1 MADYSTGIFDIDVKT
16 RRVTHFAPIAGAT
29 LLGIDGLYFH
39 KGSLIGVQNGV
50 TPQRIVRVSLSKD
63 LSRAER
69 LEVLE
74 ANNPVFLEPT
84 LGVMAKG
91 TFYFIANS
99 QWPLVDENGKLAP
112 EDKLRDPVV
121 LKMNLDGH

>member
-1 MADYSTGIFDIDVKT
+1 M
-16 RRVTHFAPIAGAT
+16 
-29 LLGIDGLYFH
+29 
-39 KGSLIGVQNGV
+39 IGVQNGV
-50 TPQRIVRVSLSKD
+50 TPQRVVRLSMSKD
-63 LSRAER
+63 LGHVER

-84 LGVMAKG
+84 LGVLVKD

-99 QWPLVDENGKLAP
+99 EWPLIDENGKLAS

-121 LKMNLDGH
+121 LKIKLDARER